1 MLSEINI
8 LTYLYHLSGGEPS
21 PSDFLL
27 ADIKDLSRTMKILA
41 ASTVMYNLRKR
52 QFASTISESFYN
64 LRATR

>member
-27 ADIKDLSRTMKILA
+27 ADIKDLSMTEN
-41 ASTVMYNLRKR
+41 SSCFYGYVYLRKR